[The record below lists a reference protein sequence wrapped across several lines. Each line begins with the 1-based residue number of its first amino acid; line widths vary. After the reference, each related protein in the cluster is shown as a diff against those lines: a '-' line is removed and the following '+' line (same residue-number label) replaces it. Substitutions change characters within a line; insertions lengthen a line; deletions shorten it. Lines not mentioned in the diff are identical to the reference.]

1 MTDDIPVPV
10 EDMRKGA
17 TFPITFEI
25 EGVGFKAY
33 VHFKIYSYGS
43 DLVIE
48 RVTMVGW
55 CSDIAGLFY
64 VPGGFTFADRIYEA
78 AEYAA
83 LKEIE

>member
-1 MTDDIPVPV
+1 MTADIPVPV
-10 EDMRKGA
+10 DDMRRGS

-33 VHFKIYSYGS
+33 VHIENGNETM
-43 DLVIE
+43 IE

-64 VPGGFTFADRIYEA
+64 VPGGFTFSDRIYEA